1 MKRSSEK
8 NRFYRSAAAA
18 AVIAALAWASSPVW
32 ADTGTVSMTEVTS
45 SVPGA
50 VEDTPAALSISGS
63 GTLAET
69 ESENDLTQTVTS
81 SGKPAVYLASDD
93 GAITIRA
100 TESVIVAGTSPVLIA
115 SGSSITWTHGYSV
128 APTSTDSKII
138 IPDLIS
144 SSMSGGHSGS
154 IDIEAGTKD
163 AAGSITLGDGYI
175 LLAGDES
182 GSPLSFTVNGE
193 GTADSVVVN
202 SSIVASGAGTTA
214 DLSLSGSQSSF
225 SGSAE
230 AANGA
235 AIRLNVKGALDENKK
250 PTGTISGSMTALNGG
265 SVTVTASDTDASGA
279 VFMAGPGGS
288 VTVNLTGNSIQNL
301 GTSYIAYVYGKGSEF
316 KETAGAGTAITGN
329 LMGLCGSHT
338 EFQSDGEW
346 TGDADLSSPRVI
358 SFLSE
363 EVKTTGNTPL
373 ASSMS
378 IISNGSWTGDAQ
390 VFFPDETATE
400 NSESPYYGLVPA
412 DAVLSVTS
420 NGTWDGNAAASGR
433 GTRLDITIGEQKAAD
448 AEQPS
453 AVWTGDTYAHD
464 KGTAKILVNGQWTGE
479 LRAEGLSDS
488 TVTVNQG
495 GVWRYAKQ
503 NTYVQAAAVSLMS
516 LSESDGY
523 TTLSLDLESEADS
536 DSDSDSASASAHS
549 SVAPLL
555 TVVYPQQLAPVT
567 ANITGG
573 SHAAV
578 TVDGNWYGSAVLS
591 DSSAMEVTIGK
602 SGAWTYAAPD
612 ATGSGGYITTMAA
625 VSATGSS
632 YIPTFYSSG
641 EGGMVTAGVTGGSTM
656 AVTVDGTWT
665 GSAMVSYWDQQDIPY
680 TTAAYYLTS
689 AAAVN
694 NTDEAE
700 ETASETA
707 ATGFEDNVK
716 SFDATV
722 NGEWVGSLYSDA
734 GAYTHV
740 TVGESGVWRYD
751 PDATLLSGYSTSS
764 GLPYNVRPAFMTA
777 LLLNQSHFEAD
788 IDGTLYGAVAAGS
801 DSASFKI
808 TIGKNGVWT
817 NRYPNDPVVEG
828 TTETEGSEE
837 NSDFVLSST
846 RSGPFTALL
855 AMKSSGTVNVNGEWT
870 GDAFVTDLS
879 DLTVN
884 IGETGLWQLSPD
896 NETMSAEV
904 TFSSG
909 QTKTVTGVD
918 PVIAFV
924 ENGASLKFDNKGRM
938 IGSITVY
945 GKVDPSTIN
954 TDSDATVTAMLALGT
969 QTASDDA
976 SETDETETQ
985 LTKSQV
991 DGTVSGHWTGSL
1003 YTAFGAKSKVTVEAG
1018 GLWDNTF
1025 VISNDIMAA
1034 FYEGQATVIDNGTL
1048 RGTVFSVSKGTLLDI
1063 TVGSGGLWEVGRDP
1077 MSERPG
1083 VAFAGDSA
1091 TLNIDVKAGGAFTGD
1106 VLAMESAA
1114 VSVKADGAWTGNA
1127 VSDAASLTVSGSG
1140 SWNGNIWAKNGGTA
1154 VVNLSGTWTG
1164 TVKDTELETPAAY
1177 LGYKAN
1183 TPPFSSDESDVV
1195 SALMTSLAVTTEPDT
1210 PTVPESGL
1218 VSVNLSG
1225 PAAVWNMTES
1235 TTVKALNLGSGT
1247 VSFPAPASSDTFT
1260 GTTLTV
1266 DGDFSGDGGT
1276 IVMNTALESDD
1287 SATDLLKIS
1296 GNASGSA
1303 YVRVNNV
1310 GGKGSTTSDG
1320 IKVIEIAGDSAAV
1333 FKTAGTV
1340 RGGAYVYDLGKG
1352 TDGNWY
1358 LSSLYSPEPEPAP
1371 EPDIRKHKVRPE
1383 AAAYATNLYA
1393 ANTLFSM
1400 KLSDRAGESAYT
1412 EALKDTARNAHG
1424 VWIRTEG
1431 GHTRHEMTD
1440 SQTTTRGDWGL
1451 VQVGGD
1457 IASWPAS
1464 GAHRYHVGLM
1474 AGYAHET
1481 SKTGSSAVNYKA
1493 KGKVNG
1499 YSVGLY
1505 GTWMNSDPT
1514 GAGPYVDTWL
1524 SYQRFKNTVESSD
1537 MEVEESYHTKG
1548 FTASL
1553 EAGYTFALKDWKGS
1567 NGTENAARLRFETQ
1581 VIRMGVRGGDHL
1593 ESTRTLVQGTGAG
1606 NVRTRVGVTAYHLF
1620 SNSAKGSALKPY
1632 LSLNWFHD
1640 TKSFGSVM
1648 DGVTDKI
1655 TGSRNFGEV
1664 KLGLEGKLTKNVNLW
1679 GAAGYQMGSHGLRNA
1694 EALLGLKYLF

>member
-63 GTLAET
+63 GTLT

-115 SGSSITWTHGYSV
+115 SGSSITWTRGYSV
-128 APTSTDSKII
+128 APTSTDSEII

-163 AAGSITLGDGYI
+163 AAGSITLGDALGDGYI

-279 VFMAGPGGS
+279 DFMAGPGGS

-346 TGDADLSSPRVI
+346 TG
-358 SFLSE
+358 
-363 EVKTTGNTPL
+363 
-373 ASSMS
+373 
-378 IISNGSWTGDAQ
+378 
-390 VFFPDETATE
+390 
-400 NSESPYYGLVPA
+400 
-412 DAVLSVTS
+412 
-420 NGTWDGNAAASGR
+420 
-433 GTRLDITIGEQKAAD
+433 
-448 AEQPS
+448 
-453 AVWTGDTYAHD
+453 
-464 KGTAKILVNGQWTGE
+464 E

-503 NTYVQAAAVSLMS
+503 NTYVQAAAVSLLS

-523 TTLSLDLESEADS
+523 TTLSLDLESEA

-632 YIPTFYSSG
+632 YTPIFYSSG

-665 GSAMVSYWDQQDIPY
+665 GSAMVSYWDQQDIPD

-777 LLLNQSHFEAD
+777 QLLNQSHFEAD
-788 IDGTLYGAVAAGS
+788 IDGTLYGAVAAES

-938 IGSITVY
+938 IGSIAVY

-1003 YTAFGAKSKVTVEAG
+1003 YTALGAKSKVTVEAG

-1034 FYEGQATVIDNGTL
+1034 SYEGQATVIDNGTL
-1048 RGTVFSVSKGTLLDI
+1048 RGTVSSVSKGTLLDI

-1195 SALMTSLAVTTEPDT
+1195 SAFMTSLAVTTEPDT

-1276 IVMNTALESDD
+1276 IVMNAALESDD